1 MLLFSTILEID
12 KKLTKDDFINL
23 VIEWN
28 QKGHPESVI
37 SGIEWNGERNVR
49 YEDEN
54 KCLEIQEYR
63 NKNII
68 AVQWHPEYMNDIK
81 FFEYFIN
88 KISNK
93 DH

>member
-37 SGIEWNGERNVR
+37 SGIEWNGERNV
-49 YEDEN
+49 
-54 KCLEIQEYR
+54 LL
-63 NKNII
+63 
-68 AVQWHPEYMNDIK
+68 
-81 FFEYFIN
+81 
-88 KISNK
+88 
-93 DH
+93 

>member
-12 KKLTKDDFINL
+12 KKLTKDNFINL

-37 SGIEWNGERNVR
+37 SGIEWNGERNIR

-54 KCLEIQEYR
+54 KCLDEFVGNENGSKTGSSLY
-63 NKNII
+63 
-68 AVQWHPEYMNDIK
+68 
-81 FFEYFIN
+81 
-88 KISNK
+88 
-93 DH
+93 

>member
-54 KCLEIQEYR
+54 KC
-63 NKNII
+63 
-68 AVQWHPEYMNDIK
+68 
-81 FFEYFIN
+81 
-88 KISNK
+88 
-93 DH
+93 

>member
-37 SGIEWNGERNVR
+37 SGLGVLLLENRLSNHLTVR
-49 YEDEN
+49 CSFMRYD
-54 KCLEIQEYR
+54 
-63 NKNII
+63 
-68 AVQWHPEYMNDIK
+68 
-81 FFEYFIN
+81 FIT
-88 KISNK
+88 
-93 DH
+93 

>member
-1 MLLFSTILEID
+1 MLLFSTILEIE

-63 NKNII
+63 NKNIEELGKVKKLLSDKYYAQEVANI
-68 AVQWHPEYMNDIK
+68 ITENI
-81 FFEYFIN
+81 
-88 KISNK
+88 
-93 DH
+93 